1 MFSKQDLQ
9 QFKEKGIEL
18 SQIESQ
24 IDNFKKGFP
33 FVDII
38 SPATPGKGIKQ
49 FDNDEIASLI
59 KLYNEKIKNRRVVK
73 FVPASGAA
81 SRMFK
86 HLFEFRE
93 NYKGTAQDIAEL
105 ESDKGFNSVYN
116 FLNHLQDF
124 AFYNDLKNV
133 MLNNGLDIEKCF
145 SEKDYNCIIDYLLFE
160 KGLNYSEKPKALL
173 KFHKYAD
180 HNRMAIEEHLVEGAN
195 YSRDAD
201 SNVYIHFTVSP
212 EHQES
217 FIENINLV
225 KPIYEEKL
233 GVKYNIIYSVQKPST
248 DTIAV
253 DMNNNPFRNNDGSIL
268 FRPGGHGALIENLNE
283 IDADII
289 FVKNI
294 DNIVPDGLRDE
305 TYKYKKLIGGY
316 LLKLQQQIFYY
327 LEILGSG
334 NISNEEL
341 EEIIEFCENVLYVKC
356 DFDGMERIEKLD
368 FLYNILN
375 RPLRVCGMVKNE
387 GEPGGGPFIVKDQNG
402 NTSLQIVE
410 SSQIDSNNP
419 EQMAFVSQATH
430 FNPVDL
436 VCAVKDIDGKK
447 YNLMD
452 FVDPSTGFISKKSK
466 DGKDLKA
473 QELPGLWNGAM
484 AFWNTIFVDVPI
496 ITFNPVKTVNDLL
509 REEHC

>member
-1 MFSKQDLQ
+1 MFSEQDLR
-9 QFKEKGIEL
+9 QFKDKGIEL
-18 SQIESQ
+18 SKIETQ

-33 FVDII
+33 FVNII
-38 SPATPGKGIKQ
+38 APATPDKGIKQ
-49 FDNDEIASLI
+49 FDNDEIASLA
-59 KLYNEKIKNRRVVK
+59 KLYDEKIQNRRVVK

-93 NYKGTAQDIAEL
+93 TYNGTSEDIAKL
-105 ESDKGFNSVYN
+105 EIDKGFNSVYN
-116 FLNHLQDF
+116 FLTQIKDF
-124 AFYNDLKNV
+124 AFYEDLKKV
-133 MLNNGLDIEKCF
+133 ILNNGLDIEKCLT
-145 SEKDYNCIIDYLLFE
+145 EKDYNCIIDYLLFE

-173 KFHKYAD
+173 KFHKYPD
-180 HNRMAIEEHLVEGAN
+180 NHRMAIEEHLVEGAI

-201 SNVYIHFTVSP
+201 SNVFIHFTVSP

-217 FIENINLV
+217 FIEKINSV
-225 KPIYEEKL
+225 KSKYEEKFR
-233 GVKYNIIYSVQKPST
+233 VKYLISYSVQKPST

-253 DMNNNPFRNNDGSIL
+253 DIENNPFRNNDGSIL

-283 IDADII
+283 IDSDII

-334 NISNEEL
+334 NLSEE
-341 EEIIEFCENVLYVKC
+341 EMNEIIDFTENVLFVRCNFK
-356 DFDGMERIEKLD
+356 GIERIEKLD
-368 FLYNILN
+368 FLYIILN

-387 GEPGGGPFIVKDQNG
+387 GEPGGGPFIVKDQSG

-410 SSQIDSNNP
+410 SSQIDSDNP
-419 EQMAFVSQATH
+419 EQNSLVSQATH

-436 VCAVKDIDGKK
+436 VCAVKNIDGKK
-447 YNLMD
+447 YNLLD
-452 FVDPSTGFISKKSK
+452 FVDPSTGFISVKSK

-484 AFWNTIFVDVPI
+484 AFWNTVFVDVPI
-496 ITFNPVKTVNDLL
+496 ITFNPVKIINDLL